1 MLFLARVLH
10 MPDGVLLRNMVL
22 GVVDGAVN
30 EFYCFSG
37 ERQSMVL
44 VDDVFL
50 SCLKSLKS
58 IDDIKEIFHLR
69 EDERLYAYVPC
80 GVNGLVLLG

>member
-1 MLFLARVLH
+1 

-22 GVVDGAVN
+22 GVVDGSVN

-58 IDDIKEIFHLR
+58 IDDIKEISHLR